1 LIHQLVAALFDLF
14 SKNPTLDIN
23 HLFKDGN
30 TALLIACLMSKWSFA
45 KELISNSRLKIGEI
59 EDEMEGTIDLH
70 PIDTDGS
77 TALTLQV
84 LARIKLVK
92 AEQTYNM
99 KKQRVQAVEA
109 KKEYDEVWEL
119 IKLMLVREKEQQ
131 GHSKADCKYPI
142 KCKK

>member
-1 LIHQLVAALFDLF
+1 
-14 SKNPTLDIN
+14 
-23 HLFKDGN
+23 
-30 TALLIACLMSKWSFA
+30 MSKWSFA
-45 KELISNSRLKIGEI
+45 KELISNSGLKIGEI

-84 LARIKLVK
+84 LARIKLIN
-92 AEQTYNM
+92 AEQTFNM

-131 GHSKADCKYPI
+131 GHSKADCKYPTN
-142 KCKK
+142 CKN

>member
-1 LIHQLVAALFDLF
+1 MITLV
-14 SKNPTLDIN
+14 KKTTLNIN
-23 HLFKDGN
+23 HFFKDGN

-45 KELISNSRLKIGEI
+45 KELISNSSLKIGEI

-131 GHSKADCKYPI
+131 GHSKADCKYPMN
-142 KCKK
+142 CKK